1 MMDGGEALVETL
13 AAWGVEAAFAVPG
26 ESYLPVLAALQ
37 RRANGI
43 RLITPRHESGVTFA
57 CAAYG
62 RIAGRAAVGLVSRGP
77 GSTNASI
84 GLHVARQD
92 SVPMLLVIGD
102 VPTASKGR
110 EAFQEIDYHKMF
122 SGIAKAVFEPET
134 ASDVPDNA
142 ARALELAMAGRPGP
156 VVLVMPKD
164 ISDGD
169 AGTPSVPQAVPRAP
183 LLPDAEDIAEA
194 ARLIDAARRPV
205 VIAGELIAFE
215 GAEASLAGFAAACG
229 AAVTTAYRCQDAIAN
244 DDPAYIGHL
253 EINRDDFQERGWEEA
268 DLVIAAGARLDG
280 ITTRD
285 FSMIRDDQTLI
296 HIHPD
301 AAVLERWPSGTAVRA
316 DAGPALE
323 ALSAVVSNGSPD
335 RLDWRASLN
344 RAYRD
349 FSEPGGVPVH
359 GRVDLAEITAE
370 TRRQLPS
377 DAVVIT
383 DSGTFARWVH
393 RYFRFGDPRTQAG
406 PMAGAMGYGVP
417 GGIGAAF
424 ARPRS
429 PVVVFVG
436 DGGFLMT
443 GQEAVT
449 LVQERLPVKIVV
461 CDNNAWGSILT
472 SQQTRYGDA
481 GIFGT
486 RIESPDFEAVGRAYG
501 LHASRV
507 RETGEFAGAFAAAL
521 AHPGPAL
528 IHLELDERDISPFTG
543 QSQSYRV

>member
-1 MMDGGEALVETL
+1 MDGGEALAATL
-13 AAWGVEAAFAVPG
+13 AAWSVEAAFAVPG
-26 ESYLPVLAALQ
+26 ESYLPVLAGLQ
-37 RRANGI
+37 RRANAI
-43 RLITPRHESGVTFA
+43 RLVTPRHESGVTFA

-62 RIAGRAAVGLVSRGP
+62 RIAGKPAVGLVSRGP

-110 EAFQEIDYHKMF
+110 EAFQEIDYHGMF
-122 SGIAKAVFEPET
+122 GDIAKAVFEPRT
-134 ASDVPDNA
+134 AAEVPDKA
-142 ARALELAMAGRPGP
+142 ARALELASAGRPGP

-169 AGTPSVPQAVPRAP
+169 AGEPAIPPPTPRIPVLPEAGAV
-183 LLPDAEDIAEA
+183 AEA
-194 ARLIDAARRPV
+194 ARLIDAARHPV
-205 VIAGELIAFE
+205 AVAGELIAFE
-215 GAEASLAGFAAACG
+215 GAERPLAEFAEVSG
-229 AAVTTAYRCQDAIAN
+229 AAVTAAYRCQDAMSN
-244 DDPAYIGHL
+244 GNPAYIGHL
-253 EINRDDFQERGWEEA
+253 EINRDDFQERAWKEA
-268 DLVIAAGARLDG
+268 DLVLAAGARLDG

-285 FSMIRDDQTLI
+285 FLMIRDDQTLI

-301 AAVLERWPSGTAVRA
+301 PDVLARWPSGVAVRA

-323 ALSAVVSNGSPD
+323 ALVAAVADGGPA
-335 RLDWRASLN
+335 RRAWRAELHE
-344 RAYRD
+344 AYRR
-349 FSEPGGVPVH
+349 FSQPGGVAVH
-359 GRVDLAEITAE
+359 GRIDLAEVAAE
-370 TRRQLPS
+370 TRRHLPP

-393 RYFRFGDPRTQAG
+393 RYFQFAGPRTQAG

-417 GGIGAAF
+417 GGIGAAL

-449 LVQERLPVKIVV
+449 LAQERLPVKIVV

-472 SQQTRYGDA
+472 SQQARYGDA
-481 GIFGT
+481 GVFGT
-486 RIESPDFEAVGRAYG
+486 RLDSPDFEAVGRAYG

-507 RETGEFAGAFAAAL
+507 QETGEFAGAFAAAL

-543 QSQSYRV
+543 PAQSYRV

>member
-1 MMDGGEALVETL
+1 MDGGEALAETL
-13 AAWGVEAAFAVPG
+13 AAWSVEAAFAVPG
-26 ESYLPVLAALQ
+26 ESYLPVLAGLQ
-37 RRANGI
+37 RRANAI
-43 RLITPRHESGVTFA
+43 RLVTPRHESGVTFA

-62 RIAGRAAVGLVSRGP
+62 RIAGKPAVGLVSRGP

-102 VPTASKGR
+102 VPTPSKGR

-122 SGIAKAVFEPET
+122 SGIAKAVIEPGT
-134 ASDVPDNA
+134 AAEVPQKA

-169 AGTPSVPQAVPRAP
+169 AGAPAVPRPVPRAP
-183 LLPDAEDIAEA
+183 LLPDAEAIAAA
-194 ARLIDAARRPV
+194 ARLVDAARRPI

-215 GAEASLAGFAAACG
+215 GAGASLSGFAAASG
-229 AAVTTAYRCQDAIAN
+229 AAVTAAYRCQDAIAN
-244 DDPAYIGHL
+244 DDPAYVGHL

-285 FSMIRDDQTLI
+285 FSMIRDDQVLI

-301 AAVLERWPSGTAVRA
+301 AEVLDRWPSGAAIRA

-323 ALSAVVSNGSPD
+323 ALSAAVSNGS
-335 RLDWRASLN
+335 RERRDWRAGLN
-344 RAYRD
+344 GAYRE
-349 FSEPGGVPVH
+349 FSKPGGVFVQ
-359 GRVDLAEITAE
+359 GRVDLAEVTAE
-370 TRRQLPS
+370 ARRQLPD

-393 RYFRFGDPRTQAG
+393 RYFSFAGPRTQAG

-417 GGIGAAF
+417 GGIGAAL

-486 RIESPDFEAVGRAYG
+486 RLESPDFEAVGRAYG
-501 LHASRV
+501 LHAGRV
-507 RETGEFAGAFAAAL
+507 RETGEFADAFAAAL
-521 AHPGPAL
+521 AHAGPAL

-543 QSQSYRV
+543 RSQSYRV

>member
-1 MMDGGEALVETL
+1 MDGGEALVETL

-37 RRANGI
+37 RRANAI
-43 RLITPRHESGVTFA
+43 RLVTPRHESGVTFA

-62 RIAGRAAVGLVSRGP
+62 RAAGRAAVGFVSRGP

-92 SVPMLLVIGD
+92 SAPMLLVIGD

-110 EAFQEIDYHKMF
+110 EAFQEIDYHEMF
-122 SGIAKAVFEPET
+122 AGIAKAVLEP
-134 ASDVPDNA
+134 ASAADVPANA
-142 ARALELAMAGRPGP
+142 ARALTLAMAGRPGP

-164 ISDGD
+164 ISDSD
-169 AGTPSVPQAVPRAP
+169 AGAPDIPPPMPRAP
-183 LLPDAEDIAEA
+183 LLPDSRTVAEA
-194 ARLIDAARRPV
+194 ARRIDAAQRPI

-215 GAEASLAGFAAACG
+215 GAEDPLARFAEASG
-229 AAVTTAYRCQDAIAN
+229 AAVTTAYRCQDAMSN
-244 DDPAYIGHL
+244 GNSAYIGHL
-253 EINRDDFQERGWEEA
+253 EINRDDFQERAWEEA

-285 FSMIRDDQTLI
+285 FSMLRADQALI

-301 AAVLERWPSGTAVRA
+301 AEVLARWPSGVVIRS
-316 DAGPALE
+316 DAGPALA
-323 ALSAVVSNGSPD
+323 ALADAVASGGPG
-335 RLDWRASLN
+335 RREWRAGLN
-344 RAYRD
+344 EAYRR

-359 GRVDLAEITAE
+359 GCVDLAAVTAE
-370 TRRQLPS
+370 TRRQLPPE
-377 DAVVIT
+377 AVVIT

-393 RYFRFGDPRTQAG
+393 RYFRFEGPRTQAG

-417 GGIGAAF
+417 GGIGAAL
-424 ARPRS
+424 ARPGS

-472 SQQTRYGDA
+472 SQQTRYGEG

-486 RIESPDFEAVGRAYG
+486 RLESPDFEAVGRAYG

-507 RETGEFAGAFAAAL
+507 RETPEFAGALAAAL

-543 QSQSYRV
+543 ASQSYRV

>member
-1 MMDGGEALVETL
+1 MDGGQALVETL

-37 RRANGI
+37 RRANSI
-43 RLITPRHESGVTFA
+43 RLVTPRHESGVTFA

-62 RIAGRAAVGLVSRGP
+62 RTAGKPAVGLVSRGP

-122 SGIAKAVFEPET
+122 DGIAKAVFEPGAAAE
-134 ASDVPDNA
+134 VPDKA
-142 ARALELAMAGRPGP
+142 ARALELASAGRPGP

-169 AGTPSVPQAVPRAP
+169 AGAPAIPPPAPRAA
-183 LLPDAEDIAEA
+183 LLPDADAVAGA

-205 VIAGELIAFE
+205 IVAGELIAFE
-215 GAEASLAGFAAACG
+215 GAEQPLAEFAEASG
-229 AAVTTAYRCQDAIAN
+229 AAVTAAYRCQDAIAN
-244 DDPAYIGHL
+244 SNPAYIGHL
-253 EINRDDFQERGWEEA
+253 EINRDAFQERAWQEA

-296 HIHPD
+296 HLHPD
-301 AAVLERWPSGTAVRA
+301 ADVLARWPSGLAVRA

-323 ALSAVVSNGSPD
+323 ALTAAIAPGGPA
-335 RLDWRASLN
+335 RRAWRAALHD
-344 RAYRD
+344 AYRR
-349 FSEPGGVPVH
+349 FSLPGEVAVH
-359 GRVDLAEITAE
+359 GRVDLAEAVAE
-370 TRRQLPS
+370 TRRQLPPE
-377 DAVVIT
+377 AVVIT

-393 RYFRFGDPRTQAG
+393 RYFRFDAPRTQAG

-417 GGIGAAF
+417 GGIGAAL
-424 ARPRS
+424 ARPGA

-449 LVQERLPVKIVV
+449 LVQEHLPVKIVV

-472 SQQTRYGDA
+472 SQQTRYGEA

-486 RIESPDFEAVGRAYG
+486 RLNSPDFEAVGRAYG

-507 RETGEFAGAFAAAL
+507 RETGEFPAAFAAAL

-528 IHLELDERDISPFTG
+528 IHLELDERDISPFSG
-543 QSQSYRV
+543 QARSYRV

>member
-1 MMDGGEALVETL
+1 MNGGEALVETL
-13 AAWGVEAAFAVPG
+13 AAWGIEAAFAVPG

-37 RRANGI
+37 RRANAI
-43 RLITPRHESGVTFA
+43 RLVTPRHESGVTFA

-62 RIAGRAAVGLVSRGP
+62 RIAGKPAVGLVSRGP

-84 GLHVARQD
+84 GLHVAQQD

-122 SGIAKAVFEPET
+122 SGIAKTVLEPRNAE
-134 ASDVPDNA
+134 DVPANA
-142 ARALELAMAGRPGP
+142 ARALELAIAGRPGP
-156 VVLVMPKD
+156 VVLVIPKD

-169 AGTPSVPQAVPRAP
+169 AGASAIAPSAPRTPLVPDSGP
-183 LLPDAEDIAEA
+183 IAEA
-194 ARLIDAARRPV
+194 ARLIDAARRPIV
-205 VIAGELIAFE
+205 VAGELIAFE
-215 GAEASLAGFAAACG
+215 GAEDPLVQFAEASG
-229 AAVTTAYRCQDAIAN
+229 AAVTTAYRCQDAMSN
-244 DDPAYIGHL
+244 GNPAYIGHL
-253 EINRDDFQERGWEEA
+253 EINRDDFQERAWEEA

-285 FSMIRDDQTLI
+285 FSMLRADQTLI

-301 AAVLERWPSGTAVRA
+301 VEVLARWPSNVAIRS
-316 DAGPALE
+316 DAGPALA
-323 ALSAVVSNGSPD
+323 ALADAVASGGPG
-335 RLDWRASLN
+335 RREWRAGLN
-344 RAYRD
+344 EAYRR
-349 FSEPGGVPVH
+349 FSEPGDVPVH
-359 GRVDLAEITAE
+359 GRVDLAAITAE
-370 TRRQLPS
+370 TRRQLPP

-393 RYFRFGDPRTQAG
+393 RYFRFEGPRTQAG

-417 GGIGAAF
+417 GGIGAAL

-449 LVQERLPVKIVV
+449 LVQERLPVKIIL

-472 SQQTRYGDA
+472 SQQTRYGED

-486 RIESPDFEAVGRAYG
+486 RLDSPDFEAVGRAYG

-507 RETGEFAGAFAAAL
+507 QETGEFAAALAAAL

-528 IHLELDERDISPFTG
+528 VHLELDERDISPFTG
-543 QSQSYRV
+543 ASQSYRV

>member
-1 MMDGGEALVETL
+1 MDGGEALVETL

-37 RRANGI
+37 RRANAI
-43 RLITPRHESGVTFA
+43 RLVTPRHESGVTFA

-62 RIAGRAAVGLVSRGP
+62 RIAGKAAVGLVSRGP

-122 SGIAKAVFEPET
+122 SGIAKAVLEPET
-134 ASDVPDNA
+134 AADVPDKA

-169 AGTPSVPQAVPRAP
+169 AGSPSAPRAVPRAP
-183 LLPDAEDIAEA
+183 LLPDAEAIAEA
-194 ARLIDAARRPV
+194 ARLIDAARRPIA
-205 VIAGELIAFE
+205 IAGELIAFE

-253 EINRDDFQERGWEEA
+253 EINRDEFQERAWEEA

-285 FSMIRDDQTLI
+285 FSMIREDQTLV
-296 HIHPD
+296 HIHSD
-301 AAVLERWPSGTAVRA
+301 AEVLERWPSGAAVRS
-316 DAGPALE
+316 DTGPALD
-323 ALSAVVSNGSPD
+323 ALSAAVSNGGPA
-335 RLDWRASLN
+335 RLDWRQGLH
-344 RAYRD
+344 RAYRA

-359 GRVDLAEITAE
+359 GRVDLAEVTAE

-393 RYFRFGDPRTQAG
+393 RYFRFAGPRTQAG

-417 GGIGAAF
+417 GGIGAAL

-472 SQQTRYGDA
+472 SQQTRYGEA

>member
-1 MMDGGEALVETL
+1 MDGGEALVETL

-43 RLITPRHESGVTFA
+43 RLVTPRHESSVTFA

-62 RIAGRAAVGLVSRGP
+62 RIAGKAAVGLVSRGP

-122 SGIAKAVFEPET
+122 SGIAKAVLEPES
-134 ASDVPDNA
+134 AADVPEKA
-142 ARALELAMAGRPGP
+142 ARALELAAAGRPGP

-169 AGTPSVPQAVPRAP
+169 AGTSAVPQPVLRAP
-183 LLPDAEDIAEA
+183 LLPDAETIAEA
-194 ARLIDAARRPV
+194 ARLIDAACRPV

-215 GAEASLAGFAAACG
+215 GAEAQLAGFAVASG
-229 AAVTTAYRCQDAIAN
+229 AAVTAAYRCQDAIAN

-253 EINRDDFQERGWEEA
+253 EINRDDFQERAWEEA

-285 FSMIRDDQTLI
+285 FSMIREDQTLI

-301 AAVLERWPSGTAVRA
+301 AEVLGRWPSGAAIRA

-323 ALSAVVSNGSPD
+323 ALAAVVSNGGPA
-335 RLDWRASLN
+335 RLEWREALHL
-344 RAYRD
+344 AYRA

-359 GRVDLAEITAE
+359 GRVDLAEVAAE

-393 RYFRFGDPRTQAG
+393 RYFRFAGPRTQAG

-417 GGIGAAF
+417 GGIGAAL

-472 SQQTRYGDA
+472 SQQTRYGEA
-481 GIFGT
+481 GVFGT

-507 RETGEFAGAFAAAL
+507 QETGEFAGAFAAAL

>member
-1 MMDGGEALVETL
+1 MDGGEALAETL
-13 AAWGVEAAFAVPG
+13 AAWSVDTAFAVPG

-37 RRANGI
+37 RRANAI
-43 RLITPRHESGVTFA
+43 RLVTPRHESGVTFA

-62 RIAGRAAVGLVSRGP
+62 RIAGKPAVGLVSRGP

-110 EAFQEIDYHKMF
+110 EAFQEIDYRRMF
-122 SGIAKAVFEPET
+122 SGIAKAVLEPG
-134 ASDVPDNA
+134 AAADVPAEA

-169 AGTPSVPQAVPRAP
+169 AGSPAIPGPVRRAP
-183 LLPDAEDIAEA
+183 LLPDPEAIAEA
-194 ARLIDAARRPV
+194 VRRIDAAERPV
-205 VIAGELIAFE
+205 VVAGELIAFD
-215 GAEASLAGFAAACG
+215 GAEEPLARFADASG
-229 AAVTTAYRCQDAIAN
+229 AAVTTAYRCQDAISN
-244 DDPAYIGHL
+244 DHPAYIGHL
-253 EINRDDFQERGWEEA
+253 EINRDDFQERAWEEA

-285 FSMIRDDQTLI
+285 FSLIRDDQALI
-296 HIHPD
+296 HIYPD
-301 AAVLERWPSGTAVRA
+301 AEVLERWPSGLAVRA

-323 ALSAVVSNGSPD
+323 ALAAAVSNGSAV
-335 RLDWRASLN
+335 RNDWRGGLN
-344 RAYRD
+344 AAYRR
-349 FSEPGGVPVH
+349 FSDPGGVPVN
-359 GRVDLAEITAE
+359 GLLDLAEVTAE
-370 TRRQLPS
+370 ARRQLPP

-393 RYFRFGDPRTQAG
+393 RYFRFGGRRTQAG

-417 GGIGAAF
+417 GGIGAAL

-472 SQQTRYGDA
+472 SQQARYGED

-486 RIESPDFEAVGRAYG
+486 RLESPDFEAVGRAYG
-501 LHASRV
+501 LHVSRV
-507 RETGEFAGAFAAAL
+507 RETGEFAGALAAAL

>member
-1 MMDGGEALVETL
+1 MDGGEALVETL

-37 RRANGI
+37 RRANAI
-43 RLITPRHESGVTFA
+43 RLVTPRHESGVTFA

-62 RIAGRAAVGLVSRGP
+62 RIAGKAAVGLVSRGP

-122 SGIAKAVFEPET
+122 SGIAKAVLEPET
-134 ASDVPDNA
+134 AADVPDKA

-169 AGTPSVPQAVPRAP
+169 AGSPGVPHAVPRAP
-183 LLPDAEDIAEA
+183 LLPGAEDIAEA

-205 VIAGELIAFE
+205 AIAGELIAFE

-253 EINRDDFQERGWEEA
+253 EINRDEFQERAWEEA

-285 FSMIRDDQTLI
+285 FSMIREDQTLV
-296 HIHPD
+296 HIHSD
-301 AAVLERWPSGTAVRA
+301 AEVLERWPSGAAVRS
-316 DAGPALE
+316 DTGPALD
-323 ALSAVVSNGSPD
+323 ALSAAVSNGGPA
-335 RLDWRASLN
+335 RLDWRRGLH
-344 RAYRD
+344 RAYRA

-359 GRVDLAEITAE
+359 GRVDLAEVTAE
-370 TRRQLPS
+370 TRRQLPF

-393 RYFRFGDPRTQAG
+393 RYFRFAGPRTQAG

-417 GGIGAAF
+417 GGIGAAL

-472 SQQTRYGDA
+472 SQQTRYGEA

-528 IHLELDERDISPFTG
+528 IHLKLDERDISPFTG

>member
-1 MMDGGEALVETL
+1 MDGGEALAETL

-26 ESYLPVLAALQ
+26 ESYLPVLAGLQ
-37 RRANGI
+37 RRANAI
-43 RLITPRHESGVTFA
+43 RLVTPRHESGVSFA

-62 RIAGRAAVGLVSRGP
+62 RIAGKPAVGLVSRGP

-84 GLHVARQD
+84 GLHVAQQD

-102 VPTASKGR
+102 VPTPSKGR

-122 SGIAKAVFEPET
+122 SGIAKAVLEPET
-134 ASDVPDNA
+134 AAEVPQNA
-142 ARALELAMAGRPGP
+142 ARALELAAAGRPGP

-169 AGTPSVPQAVPRAP
+169 AGAPEVPRPVPRAP
-183 LLPDAEDIAEA
+183 LLPDAGAVAAA
-194 ARLIDAARRPV
+194 ARLVDAARRPI

-215 GAEASLAGFAAACG
+215 GAEAALSDFAAASG
-229 AAVTTAYRCQDAIAN
+229 AAVTAAYRCQDAIAN

-253 EINRDDFQERGWEEA
+253 EINRDDFQERAWEEA

-285 FSMIRDDQTLI
+285 FSMIREDQTLI

-301 AAVLERWPSGTAVRA
+301 AEVLGRWPSGAAIRA

-323 ALSAVVSNGSPD
+323 ALSGAVTNGS
-335 RLDWRASLN
+335 RERQDWRAGLN
-344 RAYRD
+344 RD
-349 FSEPGGVPVH
+349 FREFSRPGGVSVH
-359 GRVDLAEITAE
+359 GSVDLAEVTAE
-370 TRRQLPS
+370 ARRQLPP

-393 RYFRFGDPRTQAG
+393 RYFSFGEPRTQAG

-417 GGIGAAF
+417 GGIGAAL

-449 LVQERLPVKIVV
+449 LAQERLPVKIVV

-472 SQQTRYGDA
+472 SQQTRYGET

-486 RIESPDFEAVGRAYG
+486 RLESPDFEAVGRAYG
-501 LHASRV
+501 LHSSRV

-543 QSQSYRV
+543 ASQSYRV

>member
-1 MMDGGEALVETL
+1 MNGGEALVETL
-13 AAWGVEAAFAVPG
+13 VAWGIEAAFAVPG

-37 RRANGI
+37 RRANAI
-43 RLITPRHESGVTFA
+43 RLVTPRHESGVTFA

-62 RIAGRAAVGLVSRGP
+62 RIAGKPSVGLVSRGP

-110 EAFQEIDYHKMF
+110 EAFQEIDYHNMF
-122 SGIAKAVFEPET
+122 SGITKAVLEP
-134 ASDVPDNA
+134 ASAAEVPAKA

-164 ISDGD
+164 ISDGE
-169 AGTPSVPQAVPRAP
+169 AGTRAIPPPTPREP
-183 LLPDAEDIAEA
+183 LLPDQEIVTEA
-194 ARLIDAARRPV
+194 ARRIDAAERPV
-205 VIAGELIAFE
+205 IIAGELIAFE
-215 GAEASLAGFAAACG
+215 DVEGPLTRFAEASG
-229 AAVTTAYRCQDAIAN
+229 AAVTAAYRCQDALSN
-244 DDPAYIGHL
+244 NKPVYIGHL
-253 EINRDDFQERGWEEA
+253 EINRADFQEQAWEEA
-268 DLVIAAGARLDG
+268 DLVVAAGARLDG

-285 FSMIRDDQTLI
+285 FSMIRDNQTLI

-301 AAVLERWPSGTAVRA
+301 AEVLARWSSDVAIRSDT
-316 DAGPALE
+316 GPALA
-323 ALSAVVSNGSPD
+323 ALADAVSSGGPG
-335 RLDWRASLN
+335 RREWRAELN
-344 RAYRD
+344 GAYRR

-359 GRVDLAEITAE
+359 GRVDLAAIAAE
-370 TRRQLPS
+370 TRRQLPP

-393 RYFRFGDPRTQAG
+393 RYFRFEGPRTQAG

-417 GGIGAAF
+417 GGIGAAL
-424 ARPRS
+424 ARPGP
-429 PVVVFVG
+429 PVVVFAG

-449 LVQERLPVKIVV
+449 LLQERLPVKIVV
-461 CDNNAWGSILT
+461 CDNSAWGSILT
-472 SQQTRYGDA
+472 SQQTRYGEG

-486 RIESPDFEAVGRAYG
+486 RLDSPDFEAVGRAYG

-507 RETGEFAGAFAAAL
+507 RETAAFAGALGAAL
-521 AHPGPAL
+521 AYPGPAL

-543 QSQSYRV
+543 ASQSYRV

>member
-1 MMDGGEALVETL
+1 MDGGEALAETL

-26 ESYLPVLAALQ
+26 ESYLPVLAGLQ
-37 RRANGI
+37 RRANAI
-43 RLITPRHESGVTFA
+43 RLVTPRHESGVTFA

-62 RIAGRAAVGLVSRGP
+62 RIAGKPAVGLVSRGP

-84 GLHVARQD
+84 GLHVAQQD

-122 SGIAKAVFEPET
+122 SGIAKAVLEPET
-134 ASDVPDNA
+134 AAEVPQNA
-142 ARALELAMAGRPGP
+142 ARALELAAAGRPGP

-169 AGTPSVPQAVPRAP
+169 AGAPEVPRPVPRAP
-183 LLPDAEDIAEA
+183 LLPDAGAVAAA
-194 ARLIDAARRPV
+194 ARLVDAARRPI

-215 GAEASLAGFAAACG
+215 GAEAALSDFAAASS
-229 AAVTTAYRCQDAIAN
+229 AAVTAAYRCQDAIAN

-253 EINRDDFQERGWEEA
+253 EINRDDFQERAWEEA

-285 FSMIRDDQTLI
+285 FSMIREDQTLI

-301 AAVLERWPSGTAVRA
+301 AEVLGRWPSGAAIRA

-323 ALSAVVSNGSPD
+323 ALSGAVTNGS
-335 RLDWRASLN
+335 RERQDWRAGLN
-344 RAYRD
+344 RD
-349 FSEPGGVPVH
+349 FREFSRPGGVSVH
-359 GRVDLAEITAE
+359 GSVDLAEVTAE
-370 TRRQLPS
+370 ARRQLPP

-393 RYFRFGDPRTQAG
+393 RYFSFGEPRTQAG

-417 GGIGAAF
+417 GGIGAAL

-449 LVQERLPVKIVV
+449 LAQERLPVKIVV

-472 SQQTRYGDA
+472 SQQTRYGET

-486 RIESPDFEAVGRAYG
+486 RLESPDFEAVGRAYG
-501 LHASRV
+501 LHSSRV

-543 QSQSYRV
+543 ASQSYRV

>member
-1 MMDGGEALVETL
+1 MDGGEALAETL

-26 ESYLPVLAALQ
+26 ESYLPVLAGLQ
-37 RRANGI
+37 RRANAI
-43 RLITPRHESGVTFA
+43 RLVTPRHESGVTFA

-62 RIAGRAAVGLVSRGP
+62 RIAGKPAVGLVSRGP

-84 GLHVARQD
+84 GLHVAQQD

-102 VPTASKGR
+102 VPTPSKGR

-122 SGIAKAVFEPET
+122 SGIAKAVLEPQT
-134 ASDVPDNA
+134 AADVPQKA
-142 ARALELAMAGRPGP
+142 ARALELAAAGRPGP

-169 AGTPSVPQAVPRAP
+169 AGAPEVPRPVPRAP
-183 LLPDAEDIAEA
+183 LLPDAEAVAAA
-194 ARLIDAARRPV
+194 ARLVDAARRPI

-215 GAEASLAGFAAACG
+215 GAGAALSDFAAASG
-229 AAVTTAYRCQDAIAN
+229 AAVTAAYRCQDAMAN

-253 EINRDDFQERGWEEA
+253 EINRDHFQERGWAEA

-285 FSMIRDDQTLI
+285 FSMIREDQTLI

-301 AAVLERWPSGTAVRA
+301 AEVLGRWPSGAAIRA
-316 DAGPALE
+316 DARPALE
-323 ALSAVVSNGSPD
+323 ALSGAVTNGSHE
-335 RLDWRASLN
+335 RHEWRAGLN
-344 RAYRD
+344 SAYRQ
-349 FSEPGGVPVH
+349 FSEPGGVSVH
-359 GRVDLAEITAE
+359 GRVDLAEVTAE
-370 TRRQLPS
+370 TQRQLPA

-393 RYFRFGDPRTQAG
+393 RYYSFGEPRTQAG

-417 GGIGAAF
+417 GGIGAAL

-472 SQQTRYGDA
+472 SQQTRYGEA

-486 RIESPDFEAVGRAYG
+486 RLESPDFEAVGRAYG
-501 LHASRV
+501 LHSSRV

-521 AHPGPAL
+521 SYPGPAL

>member
-1 MMDGGEALVETL
+1 MDGGEALVETL

-43 RLITPRHESGVTFA
+43 RLVTPRHESGVTFA

-62 RIAGRAAVGLVSRGP
+62 RIAGKAAVGLVSRGP

-110 EAFQEIDYHKMF
+110 EAFQEIDYHSMF
-122 SGIAKAVFEPET
+122 AGIAKAVLEPET
-134 ASDVPDNA
+134 AAEVPEKA
-142 ARALELAMAGRPGP
+142 ARALELATAGRPGP

-164 ISDGD
+164 ISDSG
-169 AGTPSVPQAVPRAP
+169 AGAPAIPSPVARAP
-183 LLPDAEDIAEA
+183 LLLDAETIAEA
-194 ARLIDAARRPV
+194 ARLIDAASRPV

-215 GAEASLAGFAAACG
+215 GAEAQLAGFAVASG
-229 AAVTTAYRCQDAIAN
+229 AAVTAAYRCQDVIAN

-285 FSMIRDDQTLI
+285 FSMIREDQTLI

-301 AAVLERWPSGTAVRA
+301 AEVLERWPSCAAIRA

-323 ALSAVVSNGSPD
+323 ALAAVVVSGS
-335 RLDWRASLN
+335 RSRRDWRAGLH

-359 GRVDLAEITAE
+359 GRVDLAEVTAE
-370 TRRQLPS
+370 ARRQLPS

-393 RYFRFGDPRTQAG
+393 RYFRFAGPRTQAG

-417 GGIGAAF
+417 GGIGAAL
-424 ARPRS
+424 ARSRS

-472 SQQTRYGDA
+472 SQKTRYGEA

-507 RETGEFAGAFAAAL
+507 RETGEFAGALAAAL

>member
-1 MMDGGEALVETL
+1 MDGGEALAETL

-26 ESYLPVLAALQ
+26 ESYLPVLAGLQ
-37 RRANGI
+37 RRANAI
-43 RLITPRHESGVTFA
+43 RLVTPRHESGVTFA

-62 RIAGRAAVGLVSRGP
+62 RIAGKPAVGLVSRGP

-84 GLHVARQD
+84 GLHVAQQD

-122 SGIAKAVFEPET
+122 SGIAKAVLEPET
-134 ASDVPDNA
+134 AAEVPQNA
-142 ARALELAMAGRPGP
+142 ARALQLAAAGRPGP

-169 AGTPSVPQAVPRAP
+169 AGAPEVPQPVPRAP
-183 LLPDAEDIAEA
+183 LLPDAEAVAAA
-194 ARLIDAARRPV
+194 ARLVDAARRPI
-205 VIAGELIAFE
+205 VIAGELIALE
-215 GAEASLAGFAAACG
+215 GAGAALSDFAAASG
-229 AAVTTAYRCQDAIAN
+229 AAVTAAYRCQDAIAN

-253 EINRDDFQERGWEEA
+253 EINRDDFQERGWAEA

-285 FSMIRDDQTLI
+285 FSMIREDQTLI

-301 AAVLERWPSGTAVRA
+301 AAVLGRWPSEAAIRA

-323 ALSAVVSNGSPD
+323 ALSGAVTNGS
-335 RLDWRASLN
+335 RERQDWRAGLN
-344 RAYRD
+344 RD
-349 FSEPGGVPVH
+349 FREFSRPGGVPVH
-359 GRVDLAEITAE
+359 GSVDLAEVTAE
-370 TRRQLPS
+370 ARRQLPP

-393 RYFRFGDPRTQAG
+393 RYFSFGEPRTQAG

-417 GGIGAAF
+417 GAIGAAL

-449 LVQERLPVKIVV
+449 LAQERLPVKIVV

-472 SQQTRYGDA
+472 SQQTRYGET

-486 RIESPDFEAVGRAYG
+486 RLESPDFEAVGRAYG
-501 LHASRV
+501 LHSSRV
-507 RETGEFAGAFAAAL
+507 RETGGFAGAFAAAL

-543 QSQSYRV
+543 ASQSYRV

>member
-1 MMDGGEALVETL
+1 MDGGEALAETL

-26 ESYLPVLAALQ
+26 ESYLPVLAGLQ
-37 RRANGI
+37 RRANAI
-43 RLITPRHESGVTFA
+43 RLVTPRHESGVTFA
-57 CAAYG
+57 CAAYS
-62 RIAGRAAVGLVSRGP
+62 RIAGKPAVGLVSRGP

-92 SVPMLLVIGD
+92 SAPMLLVIGD

-110 EAFQEIDYHKMF
+110 EAFQEIDYRKMF
-122 SGIAKAVFEPET
+122 SGIAKAVLEPG
-134 ASDVPDNA
+134 AAADVPVEA

-169 AGTPSVPQAVPRAP
+169 AGSPAIPEPVRRAP
-183 LLPDAEDIAEA
+183 LFPDPEAIAGA
-194 ARLIDAARRPV
+194 ARRIDAAERPV
-205 VIAGELIAFE
+205 VVAGELIAFD
-215 GAEASLAGFAAACG
+215 GAEGPLAQFAEVSG
-229 AAVTTAYRCQDAIAN
+229 AAVTTAYRCQDAISN
-244 DDPAYIGHL
+244 GHPAYIGHL
-253 EINRDDFQERGWEEA
+253 EINRDGFQDRAWEET

-285 FSMIRDDQTLI
+285 FSMIRDDQTLV
-296 HIHPD
+296 HIYPD
-301 AAVLERWPSGTAVRA
+301 AEVLGRWASGVAVRA

-323 ALSAVVSNGSPD
+323 ALAAAVSNGGAA
-335 RLDWRASLN
+335 RREWRAGLN
-344 RAYRD
+344 RAYRA
-349 FSEPGGVPVH
+349 FSEPGSVPVH
-359 GRVDLAEITAE
+359 GRVDLAQVTAE
-370 TRRQLPS
+370 TRRQLPP

-417 GGIGAAF
+417 GGIGAAL

-449 LVQERLPVKIVV
+449 LAQERLPVKIVV
-461 CDNNAWGSILT
+461 CDNKAWGSILT
-472 SQQTRYGDA
+472 SQQSRYGDA

-486 RIESPDFEAVGRAYG
+486 RLESPDFEAIGRAYG

-507 RETGEFAGAFAAAL
+507 RDTGGFAGAFAAAL

-543 QSQSYRV
+543 RSQSYRV

>member
-1 MMDGGEALVETL
+1 MDGGEALAETL
-13 AAWGVEAAFAVPG
+13 AAWDVEAAFAVPG
-26 ESYLPVLAALQ
+26 ESYLPVLAGLQ
-37 RRANGI
+37 RRANAI
-43 RLITPRHESGVTFA
+43 RLVTPRHESGVTFA
-57 CAAYG
+57 CTAYG
-62 RIAGRAAVGLVSRGP
+62 RIAGKPAVGLVSRGP

-134 ASDVPDNA
+134 AAEVPDKT

-169 AGTPSVPQAVPRAP
+169 AGAPAVPQPVPRAP
-183 LLPDAEDIAEA
+183 VLPDAETIAGA

-215 GAEASLAGFAAACG
+215 GAEASLSGFAAASG

-244 DDPAYIGHL
+244 DEPAYIGHL
-253 EINRDDFQERGWEEA
+253 EINRDSFQEQGWEEA

-301 AAVLERWPSGTAVRA
+301 AAVLERWPSGAAIRA

-323 ALSAVVSNGSPD
+323 ALSAVVSNGTPD
-335 RLDWRASLN
+335 RLDWRAGLN

-349 FSEPGGVPVH
+349 FSEPGSVPVH

-370 TRRQLPS
+370 TRRQLPP

-393 RYFRFGDPRTQAG
+393 RYFRFAGPRTQAG

-417 GGIGAAF
+417 GGIGAAL

-472 SQQTRYGDA
+472 SQQSRYGEA
-481 GIFGT
+481 GVFGT
-486 RIESPDFEAVGRAYG
+486 RLESPDFEAVGRAYG

-507 RETGEFAGAFAAAL
+507 QETGEFAGALAAAL

-528 IHLELDERDISPFTG
+528 IHLELDDRDISPFTG
-543 QSQSYRV
+543 ASQSYRV

>member
-1 MMDGGEALVETL
+1 MDGGEALVETL

-37 RRANGI
+37 RRANAI
-43 RLITPRHESGVTFA
+43 RLVTPRHESGVTFA

-62 RIAGRAAVGLVSRGP
+62 RIAGKPAVGLVSRGP

-122 SGIAKAVFEPET
+122 SGIAKAVLEPET
-134 ASDVPDNA
+134 AAEAPAEA

-164 ISDGD
+164 ISDGE
-169 AGTPSVPQAVPRAP
+169 AGAPAIPPPAPRAP
-183 LLPDAEDIAEA
+183 LLPDPGAVAGA
-194 ARLIDAARRPV
+194 ARLVDAARNPV

-215 GAEASLAGFAAACG
+215 GAEDPLAQFAEASG
-229 AAVTTAYRCQDAIAN
+229 AAITAAYRCQDAFRN
-244 DDPAYIGHL
+244 DHPAYIGHL
-253 EINRDDFQERGWEEA
+253 EINRDDFQERAWEEA

-285 FSMIRDDQTLI
+285 FSMIRDDQALI

-301 AAVLERWPSGTAVRA
+301 AEVLGRWPSGMAIRA

-323 ALSAVVSNGSPD
+323 ALAAAISTGGPA
-335 RLDWRASLN
+335 RREWRAGLN
-344 RAYRD
+344 EAYRR

-359 GRVDLAEITAE
+359 GRVDLAEIAAQ
-370 TRRQLPS
+370 TRRLLPP

-393 RYFRFGDPRTQAG
+393 RYFRFEGPRTQAG

-417 GGIGAAF
+417 GGIGAALV
-424 ARPRS
+424 RS

-449 LVQERLPVKIVV
+449 LAQERLPVKIVV
-461 CDNNAWGSILT
+461 CDNHAWGSILT
-472 SQQTRYGDA
+472 SQQTRYGED

-486 RIESPDFEAVGRAYG
+486 RLESPDFEAIGRAYG

-507 RETGEFAGAFAAAL
+507 RETAEFADALSAAL

-543 QSQSYRV
+543 TAQSYRV

>member
-1 MMDGGEALVETL
+1 MDGGEALAETL

-26 ESYLPVLAALQ
+26 ESYLPVLAGLQ
-37 RRANGI
+37 RRANAI
-43 RLITPRHESGVTFA
+43 RLVTPRHESGVTFA

-62 RIAGRAAVGLVSRGP
+62 RIAGKPAVGLVSRGP

-84 GLHVARQD
+84 GLHVAQQD

-122 SGIAKAVFEPET
+122 SGIAKAVLEPET
-134 ASDVPDNA
+134 AAEVPQNA
-142 ARALELAMAGRPGP
+142 ARALELAAAGRPGP

-169 AGTPSVPQAVPRAP
+169 AGAPEVPQPVPRAP
-183 LLPDAEDIAEA
+183 LLPDAGAVAAA
-194 ARLIDAARRPV
+194 ARLVDAARRPI

-215 GAEASLAGFAAACG
+215 GAEAALSDFAAASG
-229 AAVTTAYRCQDAIAN
+229 AAVTAAYRCQDAIAN

-253 EINRDDFQERGWEEA
+253 EINRDDFQERAWEEA

-285 FSMIRDDQTLI
+285 FSMIREDQTLI

-301 AAVLERWPSGTAVRA
+301 AEVLGRWPSGAAIRA

-323 ALSAVVSNGSPD
+323 ALSGAVTNGS
-335 RLDWRASLN
+335 RERQDWRAGLN
-344 RAYRD
+344 RD
-349 FSEPGGVPVH
+349 FREFSRPGGVSVH
-359 GRVDLAEITAE
+359 GSVDLAEVTAE
-370 TRRQLPS
+370 ARRQLPP

-393 RYFRFGDPRTQAG
+393 RYFSFGEPRTQAG

-417 GGIGAAF
+417 GGIGAAL

-449 LVQERLPVKIVV
+449 LAQERLPVKIVV

-472 SQQTRYGDA
+472 SQQTRYGET

-486 RIESPDFEAVGRAYG
+486 RLESPDFEAVGRAYG
-501 LHASRV
+501 LHSSRV

-543 QSQSYRV
+543 ASQSYRV

>member
-1 MMDGGEALVETL
+1 MDGGEALVETL
-13 AAWGVEAAFAVPG
+13 AAWDVEAAFAVPG

-43 RLITPRHESGVTFA
+43 RLVTPRHESSVTFA

-62 RIAGRAAVGLVSRGP
+62 RIAGKAAVGLVSRGP

-122 SGIAKAVFEPET
+122 SGIAKAVLEPES
-134 ASDVPDNA
+134 AADVPEKA
-142 ARALELAMAGRPGP
+142 ARALELAAAGRPGP

-169 AGTPSVPQAVPRAP
+169 AGTSAVPQPVLRAP
-183 LLPDAEDIAEA
+183 LLPDAETIAEA
-194 ARLIDAARRPV
+194 ARLIDAACRPV

-215 GAEASLAGFAAACG
+215 GAEAQLAGFAVASG
-229 AAVTTAYRCQDAIAN
+229 AAVTAAYRCQDAIAN

-253 EINRDDFQERGWEEA
+253 EINRDDFQERAWEEA

-285 FSMIRDDQTLI
+285 FSMIREDQTLI

-301 AAVLERWPSGTAVRA
+301 AEVLGRWPSGAAIRA

-323 ALSAVVSNGSPD
+323 ALAAVVSNGGPA
-335 RLDWRASLN
+335 RLEWREALHL
-344 RAYRD
+344 AYRA

-359 GRVDLAEITAE
+359 GRVDLAEVAPKRAGNCPPTRLSSPTAAPLRAGC
-370 TRRQLPS
+370 TAISVLPGRAHRR
-377 DAVVIT
+377 
-383 DSGTFARWVH
+383 GRWPV
-393 RYFRFGDPRTQAG
+393 RWATACR
-406 PMAGAMGYGVP
+406 
-417 GGIGAAF
+417 AAS
-424 ARPRS
+424 APRS
-429 PVVVFVG
+429 LGPG
-436 DGGFLMT
+436 RRWSYSLAT
-443 GQEAVT
+443 A
-449 LVQERLPVKIVV
+449 
-461 CDNNAWGSILT
+461 GS
-472 SQQTRYGDA
+472 
-481 GIFGT
+481 
-486 RIESPDFEAVGRAYG
+486 
-501 LHASRV
+501 
-507 RETGEFAGAFAAAL
+507 
-521 AHPGPAL
+521 
-528 IHLELDERDISPFTG
+528 
-543 QSQSYRV
+543 

>member
-1 MMDGGEALVETL
+1 MDGGEALAETL
-13 AAWGVEAAFAVPG
+13 AAWSVDTAFAVPG

-37 RRANGI
+37 RRANAI
-43 RLITPRHESGVTFA
+43 RLVTPRHESGVTFA

-62 RIAGRAAVGLVSRGP
+62 RIAGRPAVGLVSRGP

-102 VPTASKGR
+102 VPTASRGR
-110 EAFQEIDYHKMF
+110 EAFQEIDYRKMF
-122 SGIAKAVFEPET
+122 SGIAKAVLEPAT
-134 ASDVPDNA
+134 AAAVPAEA
-142 ARALELAMAGRPGP
+142 ARALELAAAGRPGP

-169 AGTPSVPQAVPRAP
+169 AGAPAIPPPLPRTP
-183 LLPDAEDIAEA
+183 LLPDSRAVAEA
-194 ARLIDAARRPV
+194 ARRIDAAQRPIV
-205 VIAGELIAFE
+205 VAGELIAFE
-215 GAEASLAGFAAACG
+215 GAEGPLARFAEASG
-229 AAVTTAYRCQDAIAN
+229 AAVTAAYRCQDAMVN
-244 DDPAYIGHL
+244 GHPAYAGHL
-253 EINRDDFQERGWEEA
+253 EINRDGFQERAWEQA

-285 FSMIRDDQTLI
+285 FSMIRDDQALV
-296 HIHPD
+296 HIYPD
-301 AAVLERWPSGTAVRA
+301 AEVLGRWPAGLAVKA
-316 DAGPALE
+316 DTGPALE
-323 ALSAVVSNGSPD
+323 ALSAAVSNGGPA
-335 RLDWRASLN
+335 RRGWRSGLHD
-344 RAYRD
+344 AYRR

-359 GRVDLAEITAE
+359 GLLDLAEVTAE
-370 TRRQLPS
+370 VRRQLPP

-393 RYFRFGDPRTQAG
+393 RYFRFGGPRTQAG

-417 GGIGAAF
+417 GGIGAAL

-461 CDNNAWGSILT
+461 CDNSAWGSILT
-472 SQQTRYGDA
+472 SQQARYGDG

-486 RIESPDFEAVGRAYG
+486 RLESPDFAAVGRAYG

-507 RETGEFAGAFAAAL
+507 RETGAFAGALAAAL

-528 IHLELDERDISPFTG
+528 IHLELDERDISPFAG
-543 QSQSYRV
+543 ASQSYRV

>member
-1 MMDGGEALVETL
+1 MDGGEALAETL

-26 ESYLPVLAALQ
+26 ESYLPVLAGLQ
-37 RRANGI
+37 RRANAI
-43 RLITPRHESGVTFA
+43 RLVTPRHESGVTFA

-62 RIAGRAAVGLVSRGP
+62 RIAGKPAVGLVSRGP

-84 GLHVARQD
+84 GLHVAQQD

-122 SGIAKAVFEPET
+122 SGIAKAVLEPET
-134 ASDVPDNA
+134 AAEVPQNA
-142 ARALELAMAGRPGP
+142 ARALELAAAGRPGP

-169 AGTPSVPQAVPRAP
+169 AGAPEVPRPVPRAP
-183 LLPDAEDIAEA
+183 LLPDAGAVAAA
-194 ARLIDAARRPV
+194 ARLVDAARRPI

-215 GAEASLAGFAAACG
+215 GAEAALSDFAAASG
-229 AAVTTAYRCQDAIAN
+229 AAVTAAYRCQDAIAN

-253 EINRDDFQERGWEEA
+253 EINRDDFQERAWEEA

-285 FSMIRDDQTLI
+285 FSMIREDQTLI

-301 AAVLERWPSGTAVRA
+301 AEVLGRWPSGAAIRA

-323 ALSAVVSNGSPD
+323 ALSGAVTNGS
-335 RLDWRASLN
+335 RERQDWRAGLN
-344 RAYRD
+344 RD
-349 FSEPGGVPVH
+349 FREFSRPGGVSVH
-359 GRVDLAEITAE
+359 GSVDLAEVTAE
-370 TRRQLPS
+370 ARRQLPP

-393 RYFRFGDPRTQAG
+393 RYFSFGEPRTQAG

-417 GGIGAAF
+417 GGIGAAL

-449 LVQERLPVKIVV
+449 LAQERLPVKIVV

-472 SQQTRYGDA
+472 SQQTRYGET

-486 RIESPDFEAVGRAYG
+486 RLESPDFEAVGRAYG
-501 LHASRV
+501 LHSSRV

-543 QSQSYRV
+543 ASQSYRV